1 MTNEYR
7 IPGLVLV
14 DHQFDVPLDYDNP
27 DKATINIF
35 ARELRSPEDTAKDR
49 PWLLFLQGG
58 PGSPSPRPTGK
69 SGWIK
74 RALQDYRVLLLDQ
87 RGTGLSTP
95 VTYQTLANFPTPQQQ
110 ADYLKHFRADSI
122 VRDAETIRRALLGE
136 DEKWSVL
143 GQSYGGFCITTYLSI
158 AADGLKE
165 AIFTGGLP
173 PLNHHV
179 DDVYRATYQRVI
191 EKNDLYYARYPQD
204 IARVRGIVDYL
215 QSHEVELPGGGIL
228 TARRFQQLG
237 FGFGGIGGIE
247 HVHYLVEGAF
257 VETPSGRELSYLF
270 LHGVE
275 KTQYYETNPIFAI
288 LHEAIYC
295 EGTASNWSAERVR
308 AEYPQFEIT
317 QDQPIYLTGEMIY
330 PWMFD
335 DYKYLQPLKDAAEI
349 LASYEDWSPLYDLD
363 VLKNNTVP
371 CVAAIYYDDMYVE
384 RGLSD
389 ETARRIGSLR
399 YWVTSEYEHSGL
411 REDPDRLL
419 GRLLD
424 MLHGEA

>member
-14 DHQFDVPLDYDNP
+14 DHQFVVPLDYDNP
-27 DKATINIF
+27 DRATISVF
-35 ARELRSPEDTAKDR
+35 AREVRSPEEAAKDR

-58 PGSPSPRPTGK
+58 PGSPSPRPAGK

-122 VRDAETIRRALLGE
+122 VSDAETIRRELLGD

-158 AADGLKE
+158 APDGLKE

-191 EKNDLYYARYPQD
+191 EKNNIYYARYPQD
-204 IARVRGIVDYL
+204 IKRVREIVDYL
-215 QSHEVELPGGGIL
+215 QSHEVELPGGGML

-247 HVHYLVEGAF
+247 HVHYLVEDAF
-257 VETPSGRELSYLF
+257 VDTLSGRELSYLF

-335 DYKYLQPLKDAAEI
+335 DYKYLQPLKQAAEI
-349 LASYEDWSPLYDLD
+349 LASYEDWSPLYNLD